1 MSAPSTDDR
10 ARELFEQSE
19 LRLRRRTDRLFGSLL
34 TVEWLVSMAVAEWLS
49 PFIWNRAMSEVD
61 PHVWA
66 AVLLGG
72 IVALP
77 PALLALLRPG
87 PEING
92 QLVAI
97 AQMLMSALFIHLTG
111 GRIETHFHVFG
122 SLAFLAF
129 YRDWKVLVTA
139 TVVMLMDHVTRGALW
154 PESIYGLRWGA
165 TWRWA
170 EHAGWVAF
178 EDAFLIASCAAGRQ
192 EMWRVAVRHAGLESH
207 ALLQEEHAAAT
218 AASQAKS
225 MFLANMSH
233 EIRTPMTAIQGFT
246 DLLLDTRLDSS
257 RRLNYVQT
265 IRRNGDHLLRLLDDI
280 LDFSKIEAGKMEVE
294 SISCSPAEI
303 VNDVASLMRVRAS
316 TKQIAFDIRFVSP
329 IPKTIHSDPTRLRQI
344 LTNLVGNAIKF
355 TERGGVAVRVSMSE
369 PAGPR
374 PLLRVEVEDDGPGIS
389 ADEQSRL
396 FHSFTQADPSTT
408 RKHGGTGL
416 GLAISQRLASM
427 LGGTIAVSSEP
438 GKGSKFVVQ
447 VPTGPLD
454 GVEMIDDLHESGTES
469 TPLPAPELLLHGK
482 VLLAEDGIDN
492 QILIA
497 TYLRQSGL
505 DVVVVDNGR
514 LAVEAALRAA
524 GENQPFDIVFM
535 DMQMPVLDGYGATA
549 RLRAEGYRGTIVA
562 ITAHAMAGDRGRCMA
577 AGCDDYLTKPIV
589 RPRLREVLTCYLRP
603 SEVPA
608 PTPVGEAMA
617 SVFADDPD
625 VAAMLP
631 EYLARLSTRWEELR
645 LAADAGDRVQLENLA
660 HQVKGSAASFGY
672 PSMGDAAA
680 ALESATRA
688 AGASSEQIAEC
699 TRELTRII
707 DAVRRGGTGLPEN
720 PAP

>member
-1 MSAPSTDDR
+1 MSAPSSDDR
-10 ARELFEQSE
+10 ARELVEQGE
-19 LRLRRRTDRLFGSLL
+19 LRLRRRTDQLFGGLL
-34 TVEWLVSMAVAEWLS
+34 ALEWLAAMAVAAWLS
-49 PFIWNRAMSEVD
+49 PLAWNGAMSEVN

-72 IVALP
+72 MVALP
-77 PALLALLRPG
+77 PAVLALLRPG

-97 AQMLMSALFIHLTG
+97 AQMLMGALFIHLTG

-139 TVVMLMDHVTRGALW
+139 TVVVMMDHVTRGALW
-154 PESIYGLRWGA
+154 PESIYGVRWAGS
-165 TWRWA
+165 WRWA

-178 EDAFLIASCAAGRQ
+178 EDAFLIASCATGRR
-192 EMWRVAVRHAGLESH
+192 EMWRIAVRHAGLESQ
-207 ALLQEEHAAAT
+207 ARLREEYAAAT
-218 AASQAKS
+218 AANQAKS

-246 DLLLDTRLDSS
+246 DLLLDARLDSS

-294 SISCSPAEI
+294 SIACSPGDI

-316 TKQIAFDIRFVSP
+316 AKQIMFDIRFASP
-329 IPKTIHSDPTRLRQI
+329 VPKTIRSDPTRLRQI
-344 LTNLVGNAIKF
+344 LANLIGNAIKF
-355 TERGGVAVRVSMSE
+355 TERGGVHVRVSVIG

-374 PLLRVEVEDDGPGIS
+374 PLLRVEVEDQGPGIS

-396 FHSFTQADPSTT
+396 FRSFTQADPTTT

-427 LGGTIAVSSEP
+427 LGGEIEVSSEV
-438 GKGSKFVVQ
+438 GKGSVFVLE

-454 GVEMIDDLHESGTES
+454 GVEMIAELHESGTD
-469 TPLPAPELLLHGK
+469 TTALPAPELQLHGK

-497 TYLRQSGL
+497 TYLRLSGL
-505 DVVVVDNGR
+505 EVVVVDNGR
-514 LAVEAALRAA
+514 LAVEAALRAV

-535 DMQMPVLDGYGATA
+535 DMQMPELDGYGATA
-549 RLRAEGYRGTIVA
+549 KLRAAGYRGIIVA
-562 ITAHAMAGDRGRCMA
+562 VTAHALAEDRSRCIT
-577 AGCDDYLTKPIV
+577 AGCDDYLSKPIV
-589 RPRLREVLTCYLRP
+589 RGRLREVLGRHLG
-603 SEVPA
+603 SSAALDPA
-608 PTPVGEAMA
+608 VVDQALA

-631 EYLARLSTRWEELR
+631 EFLARLSTRWEELR
-645 LAADAGDRVQLENLA
+645 VAADAGDRAQLETLA
-660 HQVKGSAASFGY
+660 HQIKGSAASFGY
-672 PSMGDAAA
+672 PSMGEAAA
-680 ALESATRA
+680 ALESTVRS
-688 AGASSEQIAEC
+688 ASASPAQIAEC
-699 TRELTRII
+699 ARELTRII
-707 DAVRRGGTGLPEN
+707 DAARRSPLPGN